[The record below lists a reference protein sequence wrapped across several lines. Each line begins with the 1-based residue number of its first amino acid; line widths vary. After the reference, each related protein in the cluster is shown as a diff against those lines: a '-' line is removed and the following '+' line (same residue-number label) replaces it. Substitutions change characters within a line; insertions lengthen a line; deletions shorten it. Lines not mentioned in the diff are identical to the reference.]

1 MYNGNVI
8 ESQINAH
15 AFTSAENFA
24 QFNANYW
31 ASYPLRVQNL
41 LTPYQNQ
48 YKSYVNNC
56 CNKQTWLKILIA
68 AYLDF
73 LKNNAQNP
81 EFAAIIKVETK
92 CDKIM
97 FFQDGNLICEV

>member
-1 MYNGNVI
+1 MEQAPIKCY
-8 ESQINAH
+8 

-31 ASYPLRVQNL
+31 SSYPKSVQDL
-41 LTPYQNQ
+41 LTNYQNQ
-48 YKSYVNNC
+48 YKTYVNAC
-56 CNKQTWLKILIA
+56 CNKQTWLKMLIA

-81 EFAAIIKVETK
+81 ELAAIIKGETK
-92 CDKIM
+92 CEKIM
-97 FFQDGNLICEV
+97 FFQDNNLIVDI